1 MIWEV
6 ESLIGEALMQ
16 LFLEENPTARVRE
29 HRMVD
34 ACHRELTRD
43 GKARLVRFCRENA
56 DLASLKGL
64 AATLYALRCHMFLPH
79 LR

>member
-1 MIWEV
+1 MED
-6 ESLIGEALMQ
+6 LIGEALMQ
-16 LFLEENPTARVRE
+16 LFLEENPTALVRE
-29 HRMVD
+29 FRRGD

-56 DLASLKGL
+56 DLASVTGL
-64 AATLYALRCHMFLPH
+64 VDTLHALRCYMVLPD